1 MPVPTV
7 TAVADF
13 VELTLRED
21 LGTLLGRWLREVSPA
36 EVQQGYEATLRVA
49 APQKVRYWLLDLRR
63 RGTISEDSTQWVLST
78 FLPRLT
84 PLLGGRVYLAFLMS
98 PAHLSN
104 VDQENGAPL
113 VSNADCH
120 VRLFS
125 DEGQATDWLAR
136 RRAHETNA

>member
-1 MPVPTV
+1 MSVPTV
-7 TAVADF
+7 TTVADF

-21 LGTLLGRWLREVSPA
+21 LGTLLGRWLRQVSGEEVR
-36 EVQQGYEATLRVA
+36 QGYEATLRVA
-49 APQKVRYWLLDLRR
+49 APQRVRYWLLDLRR
-63 RGTISEDSTQWVLST
+63 RGTITEESTEWVLSA
-78 FLPRLT
+78 FLPRLAN
-84 PLLGGRVYLAFLMS
+84 LLGGRVYLAFLMS

-113 VSNADCH
+113 VSSADCH

-125 DEGQATDWLAR
+125 DEGAAAEWLAR

>member
-1 MPVPTV
+1 MPTATV
-7 TAVADF
+7 TTVADF

-21 LGTLLGRWLREVSPA
+21 LGTLLGRWLRQVSTDEVR
-36 EVQQGYEATLRVA
+36 QGYEATLRVA
-49 APQKVRYWLLDLRR
+49 SSQRVRYWLLDLRR
-63 RGTISEDSTQWVLST
+63 RGTIGEDSTQWVLTT

-125 DEGQATDWLAR
+125 DEGLATDWLAR
-136 RRAHETNA
+136 RRAHENNA

>member
-7 TAVADF
+7 TVVADF

-21 LGTLLGRWLREVSPA
+21 LGTLLGRWLRQVSCQ

-49 APQKVRYWLLDLRR
+49 EPKRVRYWLLDLRR
-63 RGTISEDSTQWVLST
+63 RGTLTEDSTEWVLST

-84 PLLGGRVYLAFLMS
+84 PLLGGRVYLAFLLS
-98 PAHLSN
+98 PAHLSSI
-104 VDQENGAPL
+104 DQENGAPL

-125 DEGQATDWLAR
+125 DEGLAAEWLAR
-136 RRAHETNA
+136 RRAHDTNA